1 MPCVMACVLIL
12 GVDPGLN
19 RCGWGLVAS
28 EGARLSY
35 VAHGVIKPPV
45 HQQLA
50 SRLHDVFAGLCDVI
64 EQHRPHEAAVEETFV
79 NSNARAAL
87 ALGQARGVALAA
99 AARSAL
105 LVAEYSPATI
115 KKAVVGTG
123 AADKTQVAFMVRR
136 LLPTAG
142 DVSADAADALGVALC
157 HAAHGGLSRRARL

>member
-1 MPCVMACVLIL
+1 MSAILIL

-28 EGARLSY
+28 EGARLSH
-35 VAHGVIKPPV
+35 VAHGVIEPPPQ
-45 HQQLA
+45 QQLA
-50 SRLHDVFAGLCDVI
+50 SRLHDVFEGLCEVI
-64 EQHRPHEAAVEETFV
+64 ARYSPHEAAVEETFV

-99 AARSAL
+99 AARAGL
-105 LVAEYSPATI
+105 AVAEYAPATV
-115 KKAVVGTG
+115 KKAIVGSG
-123 AADKTQVAFMVRR
+123 SADKTQIAFMVRR

-157 HAAHGGLSRRARL
+157 HAAHAGMRRRGAP